1 MRSVRPW
8 APTVDDGYVWS
19 MVMTP
24 DASRVVVGGSFTS
37 LNGKS
42 AYGSGSL
49 DAATAADAL
58 AEIAEPILGFKNGRR
73 TFVRPSAQLCPPREG
88 LGPA

>member
-1 MRSVRPW
+1 MNLRDYGI
-8 APTVDDGYVWS
+8 A
-19 MVMTP
+19 
-24 DASRVVVGGSFTS
+24 VGRRAD
-37 LNGKS
+37 LIV
-42 AYGSGSL
+42 L